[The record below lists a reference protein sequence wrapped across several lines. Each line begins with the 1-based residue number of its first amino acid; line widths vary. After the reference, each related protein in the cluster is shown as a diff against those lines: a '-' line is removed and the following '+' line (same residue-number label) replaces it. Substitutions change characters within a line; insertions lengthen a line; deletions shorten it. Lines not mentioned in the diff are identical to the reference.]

1 MVEYS
6 IRNMVCARCMKTVTA
21 IFREEGITPCGV
33 RLGAVETQEALD
45 DGQVDRI
52 AERLKAEGFE
62 LLSDQKSRL
71 IEKIKNEIVQLVH
84 HGELDEMKLKLS
96 GYLAGRLQKD
106 YTYLSNL
113 FSSVEGTTVE
123 QYFIL
128 QKIEKAKELLVY
140 NELSLGEIAFRLGY
154 SSVAHLSNQFKR
166 VTGLTPSAFKKLKG
180 DHRKPIDE
188 V

>member
-1 MVEYS
+1 MEYN
-6 IRNMVCARCMKTVTA
+6 IRNMVCARCIKTVHG
-21 IFREEGITPCGV
+21 IFREEGITPCAI
-33 RLGAVETQEALD
+33 RLGTVETLEPMGE
-45 DGQVDRI
+45 GQLERI

-62 LLSDQKSRL
+62 LLSDPKSRL
-71 IEKIKNEIVQLVH
+71 IEKIRNEIVQLVH
-84 HGELDEMKLKLS
+84 HGELDDMKLKLS

-113 FSSVEGTTVE
+113 FSSVEGTTIE

-188 V
+188 L